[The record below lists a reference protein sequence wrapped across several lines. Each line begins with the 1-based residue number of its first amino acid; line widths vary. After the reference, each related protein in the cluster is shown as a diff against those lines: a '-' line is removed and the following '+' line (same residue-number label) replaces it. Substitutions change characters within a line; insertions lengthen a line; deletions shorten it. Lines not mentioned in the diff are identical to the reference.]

1 MKQLF
6 VVLVFSVLTS
16 LSYAAEEKIHWREWN
31 EASFKEAKEKNK
43 PILINVGH
51 EGCGACRWMKGNT
64 FAEKDIVSTINE
76 NFVAIQVDSIIRP
89 DIGERYS
96 DWAWPAIAF
105 NNPAGDQVLALR
117 GTRRPDTFR
126 DILTSIIE
134 GHANGTLKPDNLAPY
149 SAPEQPRTSPL
160 TEIRDQVRD
169 QIEWSYDDDIG
180 AWGNS
185 KVIEGSARTLQF
197 AWRGHW
203 QGDKQAQKRFEQTAS
218 GYLKQLDPE
227 WGGIYYSS
235 IRRWGNVVGEK
246 RLESQAAALDIFAE
260 AYTLTND
267 KKFVDGLKNIH
278 RYLNEHMRSEEGL
291 FFASHQ
297 PNIPGLPADLSI
309 REYYK
314 LDDKK
319 RRQYGLPT
327 IDKSIFTDL
336 NARTIIGLL
345 NAYESTKDATFLQ
358 TAQTATAALLKTR
371 KKGGI
376 FIQFE
381 PTKEFEFETRLH
393 VVQNDQAVL
402 LRPHAYLGL
411 MFLEWHRLTA
421 DERWLA
427 QAQGISNVLI
437 TQLQDPVLGGF
448 YGSKNFVK
456 PRKPLEDNAVAARFL
471 YNYGVITKQD
481 ELKSASE
488 KAIRASA
495 APKIVSR
502 EGRITGNLALATELL
517 TSGYVEFSIVGDAND
532 HAANAL
538 FNASK
543 EVYEPRGLVH
553 YEKPGRYP
561 KGDKPALYIC
571 NENACSVPIYDAK
584 DVQEQASKFSAVLA
598 KTQQS

>member
-6 VVLVFSVLTS
+6 IAFILSMLTS
-16 LSYAAEEKIHWREWN
+16 TLYAAEEKIQWREWN
-31 EASFKEAKEKNK
+31 EASFNEAKEKNK

-64 FAEKDIVSTINE
+64 FAEEDIVSTINE

-105 NNPAGDQVLALR
+105 NTPAGDQVLALR
-117 GTRRPDTFR
+117 GTRRPETFR
-126 DILTSIIE
+126 DILAGIIE
-134 GHANGTLKPDNLAPY
+134 GHANGTLEPDNLAPY

-160 TEIRDQVRD
+160 SEIREQVRE

-197 AWRGHW
+197 AWRAHW
-203 QGDKQAQKRFEQTAS
+203 QGDKKAQERFEQTAR
-218 GYLKQLDPE
+218 GYLKQLDSE

-235 IRRWGNVVGEK
+235 VKRWGNVVGEK

-260 AYTLTND
+260 AYMLTGD
-267 KKFVDGLKNIH
+267 KKFVDGLNNIH
-278 RYLNEHMRSEEGL
+278 RYLRDYMLSEEGL

-297 PNIPGLPADLSI
+297 PNIPGLPSDISI
-309 REYYK
+309 REYYR
-314 LDDKK
+314 LNDKQ

-345 NAYESTKDATFLQ
+345 NAYESTKDASFLE
-358 TAQTATAALLKTR
+358 TAKTATSALLNSR
-371 KKGGI
+371 KRGSI

-411 MFLEWHRLTA
+411 MFLEWHRVTA
-421 DERWLA
+421 DDRWLA
-427 QAQGISNVLI
+427 QAQGISHVLL
-437 TQLQDPVLGGF
+437 TQLQDPELGGF
-448 YGSKNFVK
+448 YGSKDFVK

-471 YNYGVITKQD
+471 YNYGVITKQN
-481 ELKSASE
+481 ELKVASE

-495 APKIVSR
+495 APQIVRR

-517 TSGYVEFSIVGDAND
+517 TSGYVEFSIVGSAKDD
-532 HAANAL
+532 AANAL

-543 EVYEPRGLVH
+543 SVYEPRGLVH
-553 YEKPGRYP
+553 YEQPGRYP
-561 KGDKPALYIC
+561 KGDRPALYIC
-571 NENACSVPIYDAK
+571 NETACSVPIYDAK
-584 DVQEQASKFSAVLA
+584 DIPEQAQKFTAVLI
-598 KTQQS
+598 KNQKS

>member
-1 MKQLF
+1 MKHLF
-6 VVLVFSVLTS
+6 IAFVLSVLTFVS
-16 LSYAAEEKIHWREWN
+16 SAVEEKIQWREWN
-31 EASFKEAKEKNK
+31 EASFNEAKDKNK

-64 FAEKDIVSTINE
+64 FAEQDIVSIINE
-76 NFVAIQVDSIIRP
+76 NFIAIQVDSIIRP

-126 DILTSIIE
+126 EIMAGIID
-134 GHANGTLKPDNLAPY
+134 GHKNGTLQPDNLAPY
-149 SAPEQPRTSPL
+149 SAPEQPRRSPL
-160 TEIRDQVRD
+160 TEIRDQVRE

-203 QGDKQAQKRFEQTAS
+203 QGDKQARKRFEQTAR

-235 IRRWGNVVGEK
+235 IGRWGNIVGEK

-260 AYTLTND
+260 AYRLTNN
-267 KKFVDGLKNIH
+267 KKFVDGLNNIH
-278 RYLNEHMRSEEGL
+278 RYLLQHMRSKEGL

-297 PNIPGLPADLSI
+297 PNIPKLPSDLSI
-309 REYYK
+309 REYYQ
-314 LDDKK
+314 LDDQQ
-319 RRQYGLPT
+319 RRKYGLPT

-345 NAYESTKDATFLQ
+345 NAYESTKDLAFLETAKVATN
-358 TAQTATAALLKTR
+358 ALLNSR
-371 KKGGI
+371 KKGAV

-393 VVQNDQAVL
+393 VVQNDHAVL

-411 MFLEWHRLTA
+411 MFLKWHRLTA
-421 DERWLA
+421 DDRWLA
-427 QAQGISNVLI
+427 QAQSISSVLLN
-437 TQLQDPVLGGF
+437 QLQDPKIGGF
-448 YGSKNFVK
+448 YGSKDFVK

-481 ELKSASE
+481 ALKVASE

-495 APKIVSR
+495 APRIVSR

-517 TSGYVEFSIVGDAND
+517 TSGYVEFSIVGNAKDESAK
-532 HAANAL
+532 AL

-543 EVYEPRGLVH
+543 DVYEPRSLVH
-553 YEKPGRYP
+553 YEEPGRYP
-561 KGDKPALYIC
+561 KSDKPALYIC
-571 NENACSVPIYDAK
+571 NESACSVPIYKAE
-584 DVQEQASKFSAVLA
+584 DVSKQAQKFAAVLVNNQ
-598 KTQQS
+598 KS